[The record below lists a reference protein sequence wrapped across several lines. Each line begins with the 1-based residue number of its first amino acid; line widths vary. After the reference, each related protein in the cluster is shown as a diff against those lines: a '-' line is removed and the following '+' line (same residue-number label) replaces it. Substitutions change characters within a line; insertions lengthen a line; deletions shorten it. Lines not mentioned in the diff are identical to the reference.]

1 MPSNI
6 LDTFGPLRLREGAG
20 GDYKNGLCF
29 MEAVSWLASEGATD
43 RPECACPVLGKFAI
57 ALNDRMDSASRQKLL
72 PLVLPMTGT
81 RSPDHEQMRAEYIVL
96 RVIREIVPVAFD
108 AVGLP
113 DHAKAMREAKDLFAA
128 AKAAKAAAKA
138 AYAAAYSAAYAANA
152 ANAAAKA
159 ANAAA
164 KAAKAAKAAYAAYA
178 AANAA
183 AYAAKQDLLLNCIPI
198 LEGAIMLGPNASDQW
213 DIYKPRAEALGAF
226 AAEHLG

>member
-43 RPECACPVLGKFAI
+43 RPECACPVLGEFAI
-57 ALNDRMDSASRQKLL
+57 GLNDAMDSASRQKLL

-113 DHAKAMREAKDLFAA
+113 DHAKAMREAKDLSAARAA
-128 AKAAKAAAKA
+128 AHAADAV
-138 AYAAAYSAAYAANA
+138 NA
-152 ANAAAKA
+152 F
-159 ANAAA
+159 
-164 KAAKAAKAAYAAYA
+164 AYA

-183 AYAAKQDLLLNCIPI
+183 LRAAVRAAARAVADAAHAANAVNAAARAVAHAAAHDGRQDLLLSCIPI